1 MATKRGHP
9 GRGGKGSCGGTRR
22 RDGLNYVHMLGSC
35 VLTIALSHFIHI
47 LSAGF
52 IAFTLGF
59 LWELLDEANK
69 RFGWEIWFFDPA
81 GFDWRDWLIM
91 DLIGIILGL
100 ILC

>member
-1 MATKRGHP
+1 MNYFK
-9 GRGGKGSCGGTRR
+9 
-22 RDGLNYVHMLGSC
+22 DGWNYVHLLGSC

-69 RFGWEIWFFDPA
+69 RFGWEIWFFDPV

-91 DLIGIILGL
+91 DLIGVIGGL
-100 ILC
+100 LLCK